1 MKKSVFIVSP
11 GNSNQDVKWGIWVTN
26 APVRD
31 VAEALAVY
39 NGDGGEEE
47 TAYYGKGKDEKLDKY
62 RAVEKAKRVAK
73 RVHARKRIV
82 II

>member
-1 MKKSVFIVSP
+1 MKSVFVVGP
-11 GNSNQDVKWGIWVTN
+11 GNSDLDTKWGIWVTDE
-26 APVRD
+26 PVRNRK
-31 VAEALAVY
+31 EALMVY
-39 NGDGGEEE
+39 GIDEGEEE